1 MKIAANTVVTLEY
14 VLKDDSGEI
23 LDSSDGEPLEYL
35 HGQGQLVPGL
45 ERELDGKKA
54 GDSLEVTVPPEDA
67 YGAHDPDRVIEVER
81 GELPEDLL
89 PEVGMELN
97 TEGPDGEPLIMWITE
112 VNDESVTLDGNHPL
126 AGQTLFFSIDVRA
139 VRAATEEE
147 LSHGH
152 VHGEG
157 HEH

>member
-1 MKIAANTVVTLEY
+1 MKIAANTVVSLEY

-35 HGQGQLVPGL
+35 HGHGQLVPGL
-45 ERELDGKKA
+45 ERELEGKKA
-54 GDSLEVTVPPEDA
+54 GDALDVKVPPKYA
-67 YGAHDPDRVIEVER
+67 YGEHDPEHVIEVER
-81 GELPEDLL
+81 GELPEDLV
-89 PEVGMELN
+89 PEVGMELT
-97 TEGPDGEPLIMWITE
+97 TEGPDGEPLTMWITE
-112 VNDESVTLDGNHPL
+112 INDEVVILDGNHPL
-126 AGQTLFFSIDVRA
+126 AGQTLFFNVEVRD